1 MLWTCL
7 SRKASITILKRVLKG
22 TRGHCKDTR
31 SLCLHLSGG
40 PEEFLQEEE
49 TRKGRKP
56 LSGGICR
63 ANLWVE
69 GSLLFKAFL
78 EGRMSVYL
86 LRRNLCLVFASI
98 KWLEVTRIRY
108 VGGRV

>member
-1 MLWTCL
+1 M
-7 SRKASITILKRVLKG
+7 
-22 TRGHCKDTR
+22 
-31 SLCLHLSGG
+31 SGG

-49 TRKGRKP
+49 VRKGWKP

-63 ANLWVE
+63 ANLWVR

-86 LRRNLCLVFASI
+86 PGRNLSILSLLSI
-98 KWLEVTRIRY
+98 KWLEVTRIRH
-108 VGGRV
+108 VRGKGLILVWQEVDFFSPSGHV